1 MNNIENPY
9 LENWISVSGNL
20 ATLYGEE
27 VFVTITDTE
36 KCIKYVPSP
45 RLNLNLVEGMEFDNN
60 SGANRAITNR
70 KQVISTID
78 KQMYG
83 ETIKLISTPIRDS
96 NGQIIGTVNI
106 GKSVDRQVLVMEQS
120 QNISAALQQISSA
133 TNQMSSNMQQVS
145 NDTQKLLN
153 ISKEA
158 EDKIKDSYNIL
169 KYISEVADTT
179 NLLGLNAAI
188 EAARA
193 GEYGRGFTVVAEE
206 VRKLSQTSKKSA
218 DNINEIIMEINS
230 SFSEVISTIK
240 YLSSMFD
247 EEAASIEEISAS
259 LEELNST
266 ADVLSNI
273 SQKL

>member
-1 MNNIENPY
+1 MNNIENSY
-9 LENWISVSGNL
+9 LENWINVSDNL

-45 RLNLNLVEGMEFDNN
+45 RLNLNLVEGMKFDSN
-60 SGANRAITNR
+60 SGANRAITAR

-83 ETIKLISTPIRDS
+83 ETIKLISSPIRDS

-106 GKSVDRQVLVMEQS
+106 GKSVDRQILVMEQS

-133 TNQMSSNMQQVS
+133 TNQMSHNMQQVS
-145 NDTQKLLN
+145 SETQKLLK
-153 ISKEA
+153 ISE
-158 EDKIKDSYNIL
+158 ETENKIKDSYKIL

-193 GEYGRGFTVVAEE
+193 GEHGRGFAVVAEE
-206 VRKLSQTSKKSA
+206 VRKLSQTSKKSVN
-218 DNINEIIMEINS
+218 NINHIIMEINS

-240 YLSSMFD
+240 CLSSMFE

-266 ADVLSNI
+266 ADVLNNI
-273 SQKL
+273 SQEL